1 MNYTAR
7 DLTEEEKQEIEAEST
22 KEQEVANY
30 INQQTALPMPESGS
44 KIPLQ
49 DGGYAWVDPK
59 LSNKPVPEYQPSR
72 DVTMDDML
80 TDIETFKYFKEKG
93 AFDSES
99 EWYEMLWDGLSHMAS
114 DTGEWLAT
122 TPQRIGVNFLED
134 NRFNKKL
141 KAEAQAH
148 TLQVVGDMGLNYKT
162 LKEGAGRL
170 WDKIHIDEDKRPQ
183 ADLKSSY
190 KFWKSIN
197 EVEKKRKTIASELA
211 LNDFLMMGGDPEVR
225 RLIAEGEVKPN
236 FSSSMGA
243 SIWADPLNY
252 ISLGAGYQA
261 LKGGSNVAFRGAER
275 GMVRELSDAMIFK
288 AQLDEV
294 AKASPSQATDKAIRS
309 VDGFILENLD
319 KLNQIAPK
327 RDIALREYASQL
339 PVGHP
344 LREKIEDSL
353 KGIDIKAKSNI
364 TSKIVGGAM
373 VGGGKAVETVGS
385 FFEFVSRLPQE
396 TAINALMKVGISED
410 VATTLAKDGVL
421 NKFAKG
427 AVGAG
432 TLYGAVSMLTD
443 DELIA
448 TSASIAFLAPQLLK
462 RYGRDTAIMG
472 RELMNPETILPYW
485 KRMSANGAETLT
497 DRIIDR
503 QVLFPVKSTMEAV
516 TGAGAGKVGQRLKSV
531 DGQKLAGTKSGG
543 LYDLANT
550 LDKSKVGRYLEL
562 GGKVADGTAKG
573 GAIGGAFGFVAG
585 GGEQEEAFW
594 GGVGAGGAL
603 GGFGATIGG
612 AGKMRGFSSPTEL
625 IQARYGSHQYFVKN
639 LLPPAQKDA
648 FSQLPKEAQ
657 IAWATSAM
665 SHRNTEYRFK
675 KGDKDGLGG
684 EQGMEDGNYYV
695 EVNVNSPWAIDFL
708 VQHELTHYIEQVGGS
723 QAFNDMLI
731 GNQLLGLKGYFTKLD
746 GEGNPIKKSNGDGLV
761 PTQGFEDLKFKYF
774 KRFKEYDDVYQQK
787 FDEARSLGKT
797 NEESVG
803 YAKRKVLNKLNKIK
817 GIDERTVR
825 EVVAEHGVDFF
836 SHDKRR
842 YKDLREGTVGAL
854 FRSVIESPILNNK
867 QFLKTTLAKL
877 GATFRADGQLMS
889 PNFLFGKMERI
900 PQVTELVR
908 KYNRQMEGLSSDQMN
923 KKFPASD
930 AEKTVVDITGA
941 EFAKSPELI
950 ELLRAGTFMKVDAD
964 GNIVPNKAMTPAEQK
979 KYNLDFGTAI
989 LKQVEKLDADEGLPQ
1004 GHIVGKTNEKTGEVS
1019 FAGRYIDERI
1029 IDIISQQGGWNKSQV
1044 ELLRGIN
1051 NSLKNG
1057 ENEIGGT
1064 DWLLSTFKA
1073 TNRGGSKYLNAR
1085 VQHEPHIPYGIE
1097 ITQKGNI
1104 IIRTINQLALE
1115 RNVNKA
1121 FKQHTGEVTRLY
1133 GADLEVAYD
1142 LFKNDMHKYHLNH
1155 AENKAGHTG
1164 LDANPTL
1171 AKEKANFINAMFGK
1185 SSKAHADSNPW
1196 LTQVDGTRKSPTPT
1210 YRSPRLERIGNAT
1223 QLTGKNHVDH
1233 AMISKNLMPEFQYVP
1248 AEFTGTN
1255 PQKSAPYLK
1264 DFDITKFEQGGKFF
1278 DRETKV
1284 DITDKTYEGMSIDTV
1299 NGNRPNAKTSDTIST
1314 LPQGHSS
1321 KVGSLV
1327 KVNMVNGK
1335 QGQTKFK
1342 WLDSKSKWDTKR
1354 QANESWLV
1362 SIESSALKGNGRK
1375 TPKGGKDTDH
1385 VFAREL
1391 INEVPTKLA
1400 TYPKSES
1407 NPRGRPTSKGDI
1419 VTGNVVGTMK
1429 MGKYKHFVYD
1439 KVRVV
1444 PKDSDAKN
1452 MPQFKGAS
1460 DEIPNIIN
1468 DIDVATSIFGKV
1480 PNLGHAY
1487 DRSWHINTLV
1497 KRVLGNAN
1505 PELINS
1511 QINRARKSNRSERVA
1526 KLENKLSKSDEYYNY
1541 LKYPLRDL
1549 VASLPELKS
1558 QDLKKNL
1565 NSAKVD
1571 PFEPIRDAFPDGQKR
1586 PIESILGEMSAI
1598 HNKYYPDALA
1608 THNEIRGMGEI
1619 LKDDYGVEI
1628 KQEFLDDLYR
1638 KSRGMT
1644 KEEHAQFKV
1653 EEQKTL
1659 NELFNPEFNDVKDLG
1674 GGSKLIKPIDPD
1686 KNYMP
1691 PTSPEFKNWF
1701 GDSKVIDENGKPLVV
1716 YHGTDNQFS
1725 EFKTPSY
1732 FTNDP
1737 SVASDFATM
1746 FVDAP
1751 YHEKPKGNNVKP
1763 VYLSIKNPKE
1773 IKSFDAYE
1781 GLFTDLNPS
1790 DPRVKKLKDQ
1800 GHDGLTYKGELE
1812 GDPTYHVAFDP
1823 TQIKSA
1829 TGNKGTFDS
1838 SNPDI
1843 RHMPSAERKPVTFSA
1858 RPEEIVTLDSEN
1870 LRNFMPA
1877 HKNVRIEDYA
1887 DTRMMSL
1894 ASDKAGVGGMFV
1906 GQEGNKRKIP
1916 IDAQGGR
1923 GFMYIY
1929 ENGGWSFSKEG
1940 TANTFLGRVAEVAD
1954 GKDHVIV
1961 GISVLGDLNHLNS
1974 VFGQFSIASAY
1985 EGALKDGVSREQM
1998 SDHLQTIMGKV
2009 SDQKYG
2015 KDVFYKSAIP
2025 KKGIKKGQI
2034 KHKKGSY
2041 KLPDHKR
2048 KTLTDIK
2055 DVDSYKSAIL
2065 DRKLDFDLTASI
2077 VERGKGKT
2085 LPIKEAQAKEL
2096 GVDMR
2101 SIAESIADPELM
2113 GLPVGQVVALL
2124 KVPVN
2129 QKPVKADFHL
2139 SYPYSISGEAIG
2151 FLDQT
2156 KALKDLTS
2164 NEKVFNSKTGAVG
2177 GQPLQTVMP
2186 VFDKLNPSLYMPNF
2200 KPMLQGKVD
2209 NIRGLALPKIKQ
2221 DKFSPSQLMAKI
2233 NETKGAKE
2241 FAEDIGLNA
2250 FLEGKKS
2257 VTKKDVDDFITDK
2270 GRSIIL
2276 FQTTGTES
2284 YKDVQMLGGDYF
2296 NYTES
2301 VYELPKTDLYMGGD
2315 ISGGHFDSDR
2325 TLMHSRVTRR
2335 TLDDGDGGNTEMIPT
2350 HHIEEMQSDWHQRG
2364 RQDGYADAVKIRE
2377 VFEVELGLEKL
2388 RKEREETVTKAIE
2401 KYRPEV
2407 EQFFS
2412 DRKTEIY
2419 DFLQKISKFSGHN
2432 QAPLYTTST
2441 IKHDIKPKFDEI
2453 ESRLNNFF
2461 SFLNAERQKIKR
2473 SQESTNNL
2481 PLVKKYQDLTATLEF
2496 ELNPLM
2502 DGFTDLRTKVIKD
2515 VNSNATAKLDEKI
2528 SRLEKIAEKV
2538 EQQIESGEFGQSP
2551 APFKNSWQGRI
2562 LTDEIQ
2568 KAVENG
2574 DKYLSWNTGEMSAK
2588 MANLD
2593 QNFKSVEVR
2602 YTKSDF
2608 INKDGSNLY
2617 AVTATKNEGGTIK
2630 RSTDAKG
2637 LQGLVGKDYSK
2648 EAITRL
2654 EKNNVVSW
2662 MNKVELT
2669 DIVVPHTGRR
2679 ILYDKVVVDVAK
2691 RMAKIM
2697 GTRPPMKSKVI
2708 LKRNAVVPERGGK
2721 AKAETAEVWVMEL
2734 PESSEK
2740 LSQLPLYMPSMMPMK
2755 KMPSVTSPLGL
2766 LNPSKPTGFEFKAK
2780 TSRASQARD
2789 LEPDNPYFK

>member
-396 TAINALMKVGISED
+396 TAINTLMKVGISED

-797 NEESVG
+797 NEESAG

-1185 SSKAHADSNPW
+1185 TSKAHADSNPW

-1233 AMISKNLMPEFQYVP
+1233 AMISKNLMPEFQ
-1248 AEFTGTN
+1248 
-1255 PQKSAPYLK
+1255 
-1264 DFDITKFEQGGKFF
+1264 
-1278 DRETKV
+1278 
-1284 DITDKTYEGMSIDTV
+1284 
-1299 NGNRPNAKTSDTIST
+1299 
-1314 LPQGHSS
+1314 
-1321 KVGSLV
+1321 
-1327 KVNMVNGK
+1327 
-1335 QGQTKFK
+1335 
-1342 WLDSKSKWDTKR
+1342 
-1354 QANESWLV
+1354 
-1362 SIESSALKGNGRK
+1362 
-1375 TPKGGKDTDH
+1375 
-1385 VFAREL
+1385 
-1391 INEVPTKLA
+1391 
-1400 TYPKSES
+1400 
-1407 NPRGRPTSKGDI
+1407 
-1419 VTGNVVGTMK
+1419 
-1429 MGKYKHFVYD
+1429 
-1439 KVRVV
+1439 
-1444 PKDSDAKN
+1444 KDSDAKN

-1571 PFEPIRDAFPDGQKR
+1571 PFEPIRDAFPDGEQR

-1598 HNKYYPDALA
+1598 NDKYYPDALA

-1691 PTSPEFKNWF
+1691 PTSPEFNNWF
-1701 GDSKVIDENGKPLVV
+1701 GDSKVVDKDGNPRVV
-1716 YHGTDNQFS
+1716 YHANTEAIIKEFS
-1725 EFKTPSY
+1725 
-1732 FTNDP
+1732 P
-1737 SVASDFATM
+1737 SVELHKDYYQKILPKTRGSDA
-1746 FVDAP
+1746 
-1751 YHEKPKGNNVKP
+1751 EKYKRFFKKDHTSEEWALLVEEGYEKGLGLQDEFWFSSKPETAGYGDVVTP
-1763 VYLSIKNPKE
+1763 VYLSIKNPKILE
-1773 IKSFDAYE
+1773 NEAGGYGTYADNINLLSDKDGVIIKKATGEE
-1781 GLFTDLNPS
+1781 GLEYYVIRN
-1790 DPRVKKLKDQ
+1790 
-1800 GHDGLTYKGELE
+1800 
-1812 GDPTYHVAFDP
+1812 P

-1829 TGNKGTFDS
+1829 TGNKGTFDP

-1843 RHMPSAERKPVTFSA
+1843 RYMPSAERKPVTFSA

-1877 HKNVRIEDYA
+1877 HKNVRLEDYL
-1887 DTRMMSL
+1887 DYPIFCLPSDRM
-1894 ASDKAGVGGMFV
+1894 GVGTMLV
-1906 GQEGNKRKIP
+1906 GAEGYKIP
-1916 IDAQGGR
+1916 TDSKGQGGR
-1923 GFMYIY
+1923 GFMYLY
-1929 ENGGWSFSKEG
+1929 EKGGWAFSKENPAKSFM
-1940 TANTFLGRVAEVAD
+1940 TRVQNVANGR
-1954 GKDHVIV
+1954 DHALV
-1961 GISVLGDLNHLNS
+1961 GITIMSDINHLNS
-1974 VFGQFSIASAY
+1974 VFGQMALAQAY
-1985 EGALKDGVSREQM
+1985 EAVVKSGHVSKEQM
-1998 SDHLQTIMGKV
+1998 RDYLQDIMGRV
-2009 SDQKYG
+2009 AGQKYG
-2015 KDVFYKSAIP
+2015 KDKWNDAKTEVIG
-2025 KKGIKKGQI
+2025 KKGG
-2034 KHKKGSY
+2034 Y
-2041 KLPDHKR
+2041 KLPD
-2048 KTLTDIK
+2048 
-2055 DVDSYKSAIL
+2055 DVRNAFLSIDSPDAYKQVIL
-2065 DRKLDFDLTASI
+2065 DRKINFDLSPQI
-2077 VERGKGKT
+2077 VEKT
-2085 LPIKEAQAKEL
+2085 TQVNAKISPEDQKKFNID
-2096 GVDMR
+2096 VWSVAKDV
-2101 SIAESIADPELM
+2101 ADPELV
-2113 GLPVGQVVALL
+2113 GQPNGQVVALL
-2124 KVPVN
+2124 KVPVD
-2129 QKPVKADFHL
+2129 QTPSKVDFHL
-2139 SYPYSISGEAIG
+2139 SYPWQVKGEAIG
-2151 FLDQT
+2151 FLDQF

-2164 NEKVFNSKTGAVG
+2164 DKRVYRPDGSIRY
-2177 GQPLQTVMP
+2177 GQPLQAVLPT
-2186 VFDKLNPSLYMPNF
+2186 FDKLNPSLYMPNF

-2257 VTKKDVDDFITDK
+2257 VTKKDVDDFITNASE
-2270 GRSIIL
+2270 SINLNLIPL
-2276 FQTTGTES
+2276 AEHS
-2284 YKDVQMLGGDYF
+2284 YKDVQMLGGDYT
-2296 NYTES
+2296 NYTETI
-2301 VYELPKTDLYMGGD
+2301 YELPKTDLYMGGD
-2315 ISGGHFDSDR
+2315 ISGGHFGSDR

-2335 TLDDGDGGNTEMIPT
+2335 TLDDGDGGNTETIPT

-2364 RQDGYADAVKIRE
+2364 RQEGYADRSELRKAFGAEQKVADLKVEIQKRKDMTVAQSFPKTKKFIIDNKTVITDMIDQSLMFKFSAVPSRKSSEKRIELYDLIQAKDHHSFRKIENYLIDLRGT
-2377 VFEVELGLEKL
+2377 FKAKMNQRGLELLNGGDSKL
-2388 RKEREETVTKAIE
+2388 ADSKQLEAFYKLDKEYNLTQEYLDKADDVLNKFGVLKMEVAREAEDSTLK
-2401 KYRPEV
+2401 
-2407 EQFFS
+2407 
-2412 DRKTEIY
+2412 
-2419 DFLQKISKFSGHN
+2419 LQKELSLAQDIYNKF
-2432 QAPLYTTST
+2432 
-2441 IKHDIKPKFDEI
+2441 
-2453 ESRLNNFF
+2453 
-2461 SFLNAERQKIKR
+2461 
-2473 SQESTNNL
+2473 
-2481 PLVKKYQDLTATLEF
+2481 
-2496 ELNPLM
+2496 
-2502 DGFTDLRTKVIKD
+2502 
-2515 VNSNATAKLDEKI
+2515 
-2528 SRLEKIAEKV
+2528 
-2538 EQQIESGEFGQSP
+2538 EQQVEMGDFGQSP

-2562 LTDEIQ
+2562 LTDEIS

-2630 RSTDAKG
+2630 RSTDEKG
-2637 LQGLVGKDYSK
+2637 LQELVGKDYSN

-2708 LKRNAVVPERGGK
+2708 LKKNAVVPERGGK

-2755 KMPSVTSPLGL
+2755 KMPSVTSPLGI
-2766 LNPSKPTGFEFKAK
+2766 LNTGKPTGFEFKAK